1 MDQRIPHTRFISRA
15 ILKDRAIFYA
25 KKITYFWALLSQEL
39 PNDSGAGY
47 LPIKLIGNLIDDEVM
62 RARPDRVD

>member
-47 LPIKLIGNLIDDEVM
+47 LPIKGNAE
-62 RARPDRVD
+62 